1 MAKHNITGKTGEDI
15 ALEFLEKKGFRII
28 ERNWHSGH
36 KELDIIAL
44 HNNMLVV
51 VEVKTRANEA
61 YEEPWQAVT
70 KSKIRNTVQ
79 AAHHYIRLNAIDL
92 EVRFDIVSVL
102 MLPEGDFRIEH
113 IEDAFTAPLS

>member
-15 ALEFLEKKGFRII
+15 AIEFLEKKDFRII

-44 HNNMLVV
+44 HNDILVV
-51 VEVKTRANEA
+51 IEVKTRASED

>member
-1 MAKHNITGKTGEDI
+1 MAKHNITGKTAEDI

-51 VEVKTRANEA
+51 VEVKTRANED

-102 MLPEGDFRIEH
+102 MFPEGEFRIEH